1 MKKLY
6 LSAPLPFMGQKRN
19 FAREFIETLKHFDE
33 ATIFVDLFGGS
44 GLLSHITKHC
54 RPDAT
59 VVYNDFDDYRR
70 RIEEIPQTNAL
81 LAQIRA
87 LTSGVKRHKRIPGN
101 IRECIFECIAAAEKS
116 GYVDYISLSSSLMF
130 SMKYKLSLEEMRKE
144 ALYNNVRTTDYPIC
158 TDYLEGLIVT
168 QSDYKELFARY
179 KDVPGVVFIV
189 DPPYLAT
196 EVGTY
201 NMRWT
206 LSDYLDVLTI
216 LQERPFIYF
225 TSEKSSVVELC
236 DWIGKNKTIGDPFA
250 DCVKKTICS
259 HMGASLK
266 YTDVM
271 LYTNK
276 SVKPVKKAG

>member
-6 LSAPLPFMGQKRN
+6 LSAPLPFVGQKRN
-19 FAREFIETLKHFDE
+19 FARAFIETLKHFDD
-33 ATIFVDLFGGS
+33 ATTFVDLFGGS

-87 LTSGVKRHKRIPGN
+87 LASGVKRHQRITGD
-101 IRECIFECIAAAEKS
+101 IRESIFECIAAAEKS
-116 GYVDYISLSSSLMF
+116 GYVDYITLSSSLMF

-144 ALYNNVRTTDYPIC
+144 ALYNNVRTTDYPLC
-158 TDYLEGLIVT
+158 PDYLEGLIVT

-179 KDVPGVVFIV
+179 KDVPGVVFLV

-196 EVGTY
+196 EVDTY

-236 DWIGKNKTIGDPFA
+236 EWIGKNKTIGDPFA

-276 SVKPVKKAG
+276 SVNTVKKAG

>member
-6 LSAPLPFMGQKRN
+6 LSAPLPFVGQKRN
-19 FAREFIETLKHFDE
+19 FAREFIETLKHFDD
-33 ATIFVDLFGGS
+33 ATTFVDLFGGS

-70 RIEEIPQTNAL
+70 RIEEIPRTNAL
-81 LAQIRA
+81 LCKIRNMA
-87 LTSGVKRHKRIPGN
+87 SGVKRHQRITGG
-101 IRECIFECIAAAEKS
+101 IRESIFEYIEAADKR
-116 GYVDYISLSSSLMF
+116 GYVDNITLSSSLMF
-130 SMKYKLSLEEMRKE
+130 SMKYTLSLEAMRKE
-144 ALYNNVRTTDYPIC
+144 SLYNNIRTTDYPLC
-158 TDYLEGLIVT
+158 PDYLEGLTIT
-168 QSDYKELFARY
+168 NCDYKELFARY
-179 KDVPGVVFIV
+179 KDVPGVVFLV

-216 LQERPFIYF
+216 LQDRPFIYF

-236 DWIGKNKTIGDPFA
+236 HWIGQNKTIGNPFA

-271 LYTNK
+271 LYT
-276 SVKPVKKAG
+276 KKNVSSEKRAG

>member
-6 LSAPLPFMGQKRN
+6 LSAPLPFVGQKRN
-19 FAREFIETLKHFDE
+19 FARTFIETLKHFDD
-33 ATIFVDLFGGS
+33 ATTFVDLFGGS

-87 LTSGVKRHKRIPGN
+87 LTSGVKRHQRITGD
-101 IRECIFECIAAAEKS
+101 IRESIFECIAAAEKS
-116 GYVDYISLSSSLMF
+116 GYVDYITLSSSLMF

-158 TDYLEGLIVT
+158 PDYLEGLTIT
-168 QSDYKELFARY
+168 NCDYKELFTRY
-179 KDVPGVVFIV
+179 KDAPGVVFLV

-236 DWIGKNKTIGDPFA
+236 EWIGRNKTIGDPFA

-259 HMGASLK
+259 HMGANLK
-266 YTDVM
+266 YTDMM

-276 SVKPVKKAG
+276 SVNPVKTAG